1 MTAEDESGS
10 RPQDSSEDRDVHRA
24 DGVANKQFD
33 SLRSDHG
40 TVRRPAVVGEAVLG
54 LEATHAD
61 DAREDCGV
69 TMRMRTGGVH
79 LDVTLSPAEAREL
92 AQRIGDAAQFAD
104 EGEQ

>member
-1 MTAEDESGS
+1 MTADDPSGS
-10 RPQDSSEDRDVHRA
+10 RPQDSSEDRDVHRS

-40 TVRRPAVVGEAVLG
+40 TVRWPTMIGEAALG

-69 TMRMRTGGVH
+69 TMKMRTGGVS
-79 LDVTLSPAEAREL
+79 LDVTLSPAEAREF

-104 EGEQ
+104 GGEQ